1 MPPDFPIAQHLAVS
15 RALPRIARMI
25 DKELTRAGAPP
36 MPWSLLTW
44 GGHRSQYVSN
54 AARADARAAI
64 AETLERWGDLSDT
77 PLDTETSP

>member
-1 MPPDFPIAQHLAVS
+1 MPPDFPIAQQLAVS

-25 DKELTRAGAPP
+25 DKELTRAGAPR

-44 GGHRSQYVSN
+44 GGHRSQYVSI

-64 AETLERWGDLSDT
+64 AETLERWGEISDT
-77 PLDTETSP
+77 PFDKEISS

>member
-1 MPPDFPIAQHLAVS
+1 MTRPRTSTPVTP
-15 RALPRIARMI
+15 RASTV
-25 DKELTRAGAPP
+25 TRAGAPR

-64 AETLERWGDLSDT
+64 AETLERWGEISDT
-77 PLDTETSP
+77 PFDKEISS